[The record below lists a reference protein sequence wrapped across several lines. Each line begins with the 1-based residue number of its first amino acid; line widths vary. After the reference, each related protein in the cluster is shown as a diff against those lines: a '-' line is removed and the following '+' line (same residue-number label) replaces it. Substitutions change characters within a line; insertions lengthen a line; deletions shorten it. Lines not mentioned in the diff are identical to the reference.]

1 MLEDGAREHQRRH
14 ACPPTS
20 LILRRSVSFAGP
32 PPVEPGVARHDRGG
46 QRLLE
51 PRAAAADRGSHR
63 PNRSSRGVSDLCG
76 SGQRRRSNPA
86 AEVLRS
92 RRAAQGDVARP
103 WFRAHWRARSGP
115 RRVRASSRSLLRQ
128 RSAPGRLSSRRPR
141 REQSETSS
149 AVVPVLLAA
158 GSWAQTS
165 VCWHQTASFLSA
177 APARVLRD
185 PATDV

>member
-14 ACPPTS
+14 ARPPTS

-76 SGQRRRSNPA
+76 SGQRRLKQPGSRGTTQPPGRPGRSGSSLVPSTLAGSKRAPPSTSVESFASSPALCSRA
-86 AEVLRS
+86 AELAT
-92 RRAAQGDVARP
+92 AAAGAIRDFVGG
-103 WFRAHWRARSGP
+103 RSGP
-115 RRVRASSRSLLRQ
+115 SRGRFLGPDQRMLASDCELSERS
-128 RSAPGRLSSRRPR
+128 S
-141 REQSETSS
+141 
-149 AVVPVLLAA
+149 
-158 GSWAQTS
+158 GSG
-165 VCWHQTASFLSA
+165 AS
-177 APARVLRD
+177 
-185 PATDV
+185 